1 MSSQTVSYLVIGV
14 VVLGLLV
21 YRQLVARP
29 VGQNQRILLI
39 LLVIGAV
46 ETAQY
51 LGRGHVGAAAMVAL
65 LGSLVLAAV
74 FGAARA
80 ATVRI
85 WLQDG
90 RAWSKGNLVTAL
102 LWVAALGAHLGYDY
116 LVGLHKDIGSL
127 GNATIVLY
135 LAVSLAVQRVIVGI
149 RAQRLGPAASGPIGG
164 AGASPF

>member
-14 VVLGLLV
+14 LVLGLLI

-29 VGQNQRILLI
+29 VGQNQRILLV
-39 LLVIGAV
+39 LLLIGAV

-51 LGRGHVGAAAMVAL
+51 LGKVHAGSAAIVAL

-80 ATVRI
+80 VTVRI

-102 LWVAALGAHLGYDY
+102 LWIAALAAHLGYDY
-116 LVGLHKDIGSL
+116 LVGQHKDIGGL

-135 LAVSLAVQRVIVGI
+135 LAVSLAVQRVIVGV
-149 RAQRLGPAASGPIGG
+149 RAQRLGTATSGPMGT
-164 AGASPF
+164 SPS

>member
-14 VVLGLLV
+14 VVLGLLI
-21 YRQLVARP
+21 YRQLVPRP

-39 LLVIGAV
+39 LLLIGAV
-46 ETAQY
+46 ETVQY
-51 LGRGHVGAAAMVAL
+51 LEKGRAGTAAMVAL
-65 LGSLVLAAV
+65 LGSLALAAA

-80 ATVRI
+80 ATVRL

-102 LWVAALGAHLGYDY
+102 LWVVALAAHLGYDY
-116 LVGLHKDIGSL
+116 LVGQHKDIGNL

-135 LAVSLAVQRVIVGI
+135 LAVSLAVQRVLVGV
-149 RAQRLGPAASGPIGG
+149 RAQRLGPVVS
-164 AGASPF
+164 SPADGSSF